1 MGLVL
6 GLVCFF
12 ILLREKVVEAGG
24 HLVIL
29 CTRVGKKNIIKKKKN
44 FKIFYKR
51 FKNEFFY

>member
-51 FKNEFFY
+51 FKNGILY